1 MRIIRQAG
9 RLAGAI
15 VAAALT
21 TTALAQTGGA
31 VSGTVRAGT
40 RVTTAVPR
48 VTVPVQST
56 VRATSGATVNGATR
70 VTGAVRSSLRSAVSE
85 GTRALLAGV
94 TLTAAQHARIAAE
107 SQAYAGELE
116 AAATARTEAGADGV
130 ASTADAASDAAREHA
145 RQAAARYRGE
155 VRALLTSEQQATFDA
170 NVRAG
175 ATAEV
180 DLRRHSASADG
191 RAEADASASAGTH
204 PVPTSERPESQ
215 GKPTQR

>member
-21 TTALAQTGGA
+21 TAALAQTGGA

-40 RVTTAVPR
+40 RITTAVPR

-56 VRATSGATVNGATR
+56 VRAASGATVNGGTR
-70 VTGAVRSSLRSAVSE
+70 VTGNLRSTIRSAVSE
-85 GTRALLAGV
+85 GAQALLAGV
-94 TLTAAQHARIAAE
+94 ALTAEQRTRIAAA
-107 SQAYAGELE
+107 SQSYASELE
-116 AAATARTEAGADGV
+116 ASATARMDAGADEAV
-130 ASTADAASDAAREHA
+130 STADAASDAARAHA
-145 RQAAARYRGE
+145 RQAAARYRAE
-155 VRALLTSEQQATFDA
+155 VRALLTSGQQATFDA

-180 DLRRHSASADG
+180 DVSQHEATADG
-191 RAEADASASAGTH
+191 RAEADASARAGTH
-204 PVPTSERPESQ
+204 DASTSERPQPQ
-215 GKPTQR
+215 GEATQH